1 MIDGIVSG
9 RLQLKPKMLTTKRGP
24 DYLIAKLTVYGYRSG
39 NLPAIELNADLI
51 AFDRRLCSRLME
63 CDAGQIVSI
72 AGIIRPAEQ
81 VEMGG
86 QEIVLKI
93 TAKAMVDGYLYRQSW
108 SKGRLFDLIG

>member
-1 MIDGIVSG
+1 M
-9 RLQLKPKMLTTKRGP
+9 P
-24 DYLIAKLTVYGYRSG
+24 DM
-39 NLPAIELNADLI
+39 ELNADLI

-86 QEIVLKI
+86 REIVLKI
-93 TAKAMVDGYLYRQSW
+93 TAKAMVDGYLYRQSR
-108 SKGRLFDLIG
+108 SNGRLFDLIG